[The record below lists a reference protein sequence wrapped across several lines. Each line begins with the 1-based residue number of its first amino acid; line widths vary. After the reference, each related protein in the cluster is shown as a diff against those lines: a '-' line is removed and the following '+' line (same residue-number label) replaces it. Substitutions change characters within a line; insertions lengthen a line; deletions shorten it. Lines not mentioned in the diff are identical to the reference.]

1 MDRSRACGWGDDIMA
16 DDGTIRVSGRGAG
29 ELPPGLEYRAVRR
42 PESVDSDCR
51 PLLQIGIYKVLT
63 NSLASDR
70 DVVRLTYKA
79 ALYYIG
85 MPLRMTYSFVRCSY
99 NWPPFEQQKPF

>member
-1 MDRSRACGWGDDIMA
+1 MTGSRPYLETPSMA
-16 DDGTIRVSGRGAG
+16 AQPSCLLGSS
-29 ELPPGLEYRAVRR
+29 AVRR

-51 PLLQIGIYKVLT
+51 PLLQIGMC
-63 NSLASDR
+63 LACRGGLSEDN
-70 DVVRLTYKA
+70 YKA